1 MWVAQGSNVAN
12 HHKYFQRQTLFSQF
26 YIWKKNAKEQSKK
39 PKKKKDLLDVAWV
52 ILMSGTIFPRLVASN
67 LGLNDKKL

>member
-1 MWVAQGSNVAN
+1 MP
-12 HHKYFQRQTLFSQF
+12 
-26 YIWKKNAKEQSKK
+26 KN
-39 PKKKKDLLDVAWV
+39 KKDLLDIAWV